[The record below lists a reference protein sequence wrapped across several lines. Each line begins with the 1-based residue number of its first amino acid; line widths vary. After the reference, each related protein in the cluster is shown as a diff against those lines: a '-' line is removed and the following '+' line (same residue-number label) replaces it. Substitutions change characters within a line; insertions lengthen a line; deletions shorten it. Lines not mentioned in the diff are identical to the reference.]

1 MIFTATKVVLTKE
14 ERVKKEERRLSKI
27 LKDVDPKKKS
37 VVAGLIARCAHLR
50 VTLDDL
56 AEDLDENGYTEMF
69 QQGEKNPPYERK
81 RPSADLY
88 TTMNTLYQKCI
99 KQLTDLLPKEN
110 SRTSQQADADEF
122 ADFVNSR
129 DD

>member
-1 MIFTATKVVLTKE
+1 MARTKKLTKE
-14 ERVKKEERRLSKI
+14 ERVQREEERL
-27 LKDVDPKKKS
+27 LKFLTDVDPKKKN
-37 VVAGLIARCAHLR
+37 VVEGLVQRCAHLR

-88 TTMNTLYQKCI
+88 TTMNTLYQKAI
-99 KQLTDLLPKEN
+99 KQLTDLLPKDAVVN
-110 SRTSQQADADEF
+110 SKQNDDGF
-122 ADFVNSR
+122 DDFVNSL

>member
-1 MIFTATKVVLTKE
+1 MARTKKLTKE
-14 ERVKKEERRLSKI
+14 ERVQREEERL
-27 LKDVDPKKKS
+27 LKFLTDVDPKKKN
-37 VVAGLIARCAHLR
+37 VVEGLVQRCAHLR

-88 TTMNTLYQKCI
+88 TTMNTLYQKAI
-99 KQLTDLLPKEN
+99 KQLTDLLPKDAVTN
-110 SRTSQQADADEF
+110 SKQNDDGF
-122 ADFVNSR
+122 DDFVNSL

>member
-1 MIFTATKVVLTKE
+1 MARTKKLTKE
-14 ERVKKEERRLSKI
+14 ERVQREEERL
-27 LKDVDPKKKS
+27 LKFLTDVDPKKKN
-37 VVAGLIARCAHLR
+37 VVEGLVQRCAHLR

-88 TTMNTLYQKCI
+88 TTMNALYQKAI
-99 KQLTDLLPKEN
+99 KQLTDLLPKDSIVN
-110 SRTSQQADADEF
+110 SKQNDDGF
-122 ADFVNSR
+122 DDFVNSL

>member
-1 MIFTATKVVLTKE
+1 MARTKKLTKE
-14 ERVKKEERRLSKI
+14 ERVQREEERL
-27 LKDVDPKKKS
+27 LKFLTDVDPKKKN
-37 VVAGLIARCAHLR
+37 VVEGLVQRCAHLR

-88 TTMNTLYQKCI
+88 TTMNTLYQKSI
-99 KQLTDLLPKEN
+99 KQLTDLLPKDAVVN
-110 SRTSQQADADEF
+110 SKQNDDGF
-122 ADFVNSR
+122 DDFVNSL

>member
-1 MIFTATKVVLTKE
+1 MIHTATRKKKTKE
-14 ERVKKEERRLSKI
+14 ERVKVEEKRL
-27 LKDVDPKKKS
+27 LKYLTDVDPKKKN
-37 VVAGLIARCAHLR
+37 VVVGLVQRCAHLR

-56 AEDLDENGYTEMF
+56 AVDLDENGYTEMF

-88 TTMNTLYQKCI
+88 TTMNTLYQKAI
-99 KQLTDLLPKEN
+99 KQLTDLLPKDVKQC
-110 SRTSQQADADEF
+110 QQPDGDGF
-122 ADFVNSR
+122 DDFINAR

>member
-1 MIFTATKVVLTKE
+1 MKTKKKLTKE
-14 ERVKKEERRLSKI
+14 ERVQAEEKRL
-27 LKDVDPKKKS
+27 LKFLTDVDPKKKH
-37 VVAGLIARCAHLR
+37 VVEGLVQRCAHLR

-56 AEDLDENGYTEMF
+56 AVDLDENGYTEMF

-88 TTMNTLYQKCI
+88 TTMNTLYQKAI
-99 KQLTDLLPKEN
+99 KQLTDLLPKDTFQV
-110 SRTSQQADADEF
+110 SKADGDGF
-122 ADFVNSR
+122 DDFINVR

>member
-1 MIFTATKVVLTKE
+1 MGNTKKMTKE
-14 ERVKKEERRLSKI
+14 KRVKAEERRL
-27 LKDVDPKKKS
+27 LRFLTDVDPKKKH
-37 VVAGLIARCAHLR
+37 VVEGLVQRCAHLR

-56 AEDLDENGYTEMF
+56 AVDLDENGYTEMF

-88 TTMNTLYQKCI
+88 TTMNTLYQKTI
-99 KQLTDLLPKEN
+99 KQLTDLLPKDSFTVSKSEG
-110 SRTSQQADADEF
+110 DGFD
-122 ADFVNSR
+122 DFISVR